1 VKTGNVFQAKHT
13 LQSIIDNYEGAEL
26 VKEAHEKLNVILE
39 AQKLEEQKKA
49 QEDMNN
55 KFPKDKNNEDS
66 NEIK

>member
-13 LQSIIDNYEGAEL
+13 LQSIIDNYEGADL
-26 VKEAHEKLNVILE
+26 VKEAHEKLNVIVE

-49 QEDMNN
+49 QDDMNN